1 MPPAREVLAAND
13 RPGIA
18 LVGCG
23 GRGFLPAKLGSKFGN
38 LAAVCG
44 VDAKHLAK
52 AADLAPGLTA
62 WKDFRL
68 QFPQFPI

>member
-18 LVGCG
+18 LFGCG
-23 GRGFLPAKLGSKFGN
+23 GRGLHPAKLGSKFGN
-38 LAAVCG
+38 PVAVCY

-52 AADLAPGLTA
+52 AADLAPGLKA
-62 WKDFRL
+62 RKDFRL
-68 QFPQFPI
+68 